1 MHKSGTV
8 EWMRVWRQAV
18 ALSWRDEAFKRELLQ
33 DARQALRTRFQYDLP
48 EHIDL
53 KQLGFSEL
61 ARGWMAPAT
70 LPADAPEREHLHKYD
85 SVEWMHV
92 WQRAIAL
99 SWRDE
104 SFKQALLADVRKALY
119 ERFQYILP
127 EHVDMSVY
135 ESDDP
140 GHGWKP
146 HAGGTW
152 ALPLPQLVL
161 TLPPP
166 PESPEQEPLALADLP
181 QNTHLKGSH

>member
-8 EWMRVWRQAV
+8 EWMRVWRQ
-18 ALSWRDEAFKRELLQ
+18 
-33 DARQALRTRFQYDLP
+33 
-48 EHIDL
+48 
-53 KQLGFSEL
+53 
-61 ARGWMAPAT
+61 
-70 LPADAPEREHLHKYD
+70 
-85 SVEWMHV
+85 
-92 WQRAIAL
+92 AIAL